1 MRLCGLIFSL
11 VIWMHPVWADAIVV
25 PSGKSVAFHEMI
37 WNQPGSGLT
46 YRFRFISPEIT
57 SAGDDLN
64 YEILE
69 RDMAHLCQ
77 VFALPRLAATGP
89 KPGLIVISIANME
102 SEFGQAAPEIT
113 QYFEAYSVKENQCI
127 WEPL

>member
-1 MRLCGLIFSL
+1 MGLVGLIL
-11 VIWMHPVWADAIVV
+11 ALAIGAQPVWAENIQV
-25 PSGKSVAFHEMI
+25 PSGKAVVFHEMI

-57 SAGDDLN
+57 SVGDDLN
-64 YEILE
+64 YAVLE

-77 VFALPRLAATGP
+77 EFAVPRLAATGP
-89 KPGLIVISIANME
+89 VPSQIVISISSRA
-102 SEFGQAAPEIT
+102 SEFGQADPEVT
-113 QYFEAYSVKENQCI
+113 QFFEAYSVSDNQCI

>member
-1 MRLCGLIFSL
+1 MQIPGLISVL
-11 VIWMHPVWADAIVV
+11 VICAYPAWADPLSV
-25 PSGKSVAFHEMI
+25 PSGKPVIFHEMI

-57 SAGDDLN
+57 LVGDDLN
-64 YEILE
+64 YEIIE

-77 VFALPRLAATGP
+77 EFALPRLAETGP
-89 KPGLIVISIANME
+89 VPGRIVISIADRV
-102 SEFGQAAPEIT
+102 SEFGLAAPDIT
-113 QYFEAYSVKENQCI
+113 QFFESYSIADSQCI